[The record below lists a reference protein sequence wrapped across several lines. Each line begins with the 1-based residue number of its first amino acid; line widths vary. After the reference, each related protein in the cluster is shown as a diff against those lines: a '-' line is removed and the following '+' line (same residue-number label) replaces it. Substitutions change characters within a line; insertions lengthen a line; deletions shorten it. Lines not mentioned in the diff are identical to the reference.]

1 MSLVTL
7 GSGSKCQ
14 EGVTRKIKLF
24 HCFENKTLPSFQVL
38 ETVQTGRAGVCGITG
53 DRKHLGETGNSL
65 QILSFMESNTKG
77 PEVPEDSGNVSPHK
91 LQVE

>member
-7 GSGSKCQ
+7 GCGSKCQ

-53 DRKHLGETGNSL
+53 QEAFGRNWKQFTNSFIHGK
-65 QILSFMESNTKG
+65 Q
-77 PEVPEDSGNVSPHK
+77 HK
-91 LQVE
+91 RSRGT

>member
-7 GSGSKCQ
+7 GCGSKCQ

-38 ETVQTGRAGVCGITG
+38 ETVQTGRAGVCGLTG
-53 DRKHLGETGNSL
+53 TGSIWEKLETVYKFFHSWKATQKVQRYL
-65 QILSFMESNTKG
+65 RT
-77 PEVPEDSGNVSPHK
+77 
-91 LQVE
+91 VEM